1 MALRDSAAT
10 AKKRDR
16 DGIEKL
22 AVLAQQRSDE
32 LHRKSVTSSA
42 RYDSLIAERDAAA
55 RQAEFDARLKQ
66 FYYLSPEEQAMV
78 MQNGDHSRYFEA
90 RSQAIAQR
98 EQASEARTNAASSRE
113 LARSLIDQA
122 QAIMNNATG
131 AQGADQ
137 QQMAQASSLNE
148 RAVQLTNRADS
159 LSVVAARQDGAA
171 ELNESQAATQLQ
183 ALTPEKSTDIMALE
197 QRARRTEPML
207 AEARSAAPVERT
219 GDPAVVAINSPV
231 QQQPAPAEV
240 PSTASTVGTSPISNT
255 AAANT
260 ALPPSSGAP
269 GLLPPLEADVFTLL
283 PATGQPRNI
292 VMDGPLP
299 AGLVYK
305 VQIGAFKYP
314 ITDELFSDMTPISGE
329 TLGNGMVRYMAGM
342 FTQYA
347 NADAAKQQV
356 RDRGYRDAFVVAY
369 MDGKR
374 IGLSEARTVAGQQ
387 GQPAAAQV
395 PAGDRTGQQPVAQ
408 AQQPAIIQAPV
419 STGTVAQP
427 APTADVLAKYAP
439 SADAVLDA
447 FKPAPEAAA
456 YYNVPGAAPAKQ
468 VETIKGLFFTVQVGV
483 YSKPVPLD
491 KLFNITPLNSELTE
505 TAKVRYTTGIYL
517 DSERARVRKDAA
529 VGNGVKDAFV
539 TAYLNGKRIPMTDAR
554 ALLARF
560 GNAVLADPALATP

>member
-1 MALRDSAAT
+1 
-10 AKKRDR
+10 
-16 DGIEKL
+16 
-22 AVLAQQRSDE
+22 
-32 LHRKSVTSSA
+32 
-42 RYDSLIAERDAAA
+42 
-55 RQAEFDARLKQ
+55 
-66 FYYLSPEEQAMV
+66 
-78 MQNGDHSRYFEA
+78 
-90 RSQAIAQR
+90 
-98 EQASEARTNAASSRE
+98 
-113 LARSLIDQA
+113 
-122 QAIMNNATG
+122 
-131 AQGADQ
+131 
-137 QQMAQASSLNE
+137 
-148 RAVQLTNRADS
+148 
-159 LSVVAARQDGAA
+159 VVAARLEGAA
-171 ELNESQAATQLQ
+171 ELNESQAGTQLQ
-183 ALTPEKSTDIMALE
+183 ALTAEKSTDIMALE

-207 AEARSAAPVERT
+207 AEARSAAPVEPGQAT
-219 GDPAVVAINSPV
+219 SPAIVPVNNAVQPQQSPV
-231 QQQPAPAEV
+231 EAPPTAGTVV
-240 PSTASTVGTSPISNT
+240 PTATTTTNVPV
-255 AAANT
+255 
-260 ALPPSSGAP
+260 PDPSGAP
-269 GLLPPLEADVFTLL
+269 ALLPPLEADVFTLL

-314 ITDELFSDMTPISGE
+314 ISDELFSDMTPISGE

-342 FTQYA
+342 FTQYT

-374 IGLSEARTVAGQQ
+374 ISLSEARTVGGQQ
-387 GQPAAAQV
+387 GQPVVAQV
-395 PAGDRTGQQPVAQ
+395 PVGAGIDARPVAQ
-408 AQQPAIIQAPV
+408 AQQPTVIQAPANTV
-419 STGTVAQP
+419 TVAQP
-427 APTADVLAKYAP
+427 VPAADVLAKYAP
-439 SADAVLDA
+439 TAEAVLDG
-447 FKPAPEAAA
+447 FKPTPEAAA

-517 DSERARVRKDAA
+517 DSERARLRKDAA

-560 GNAVLADPALATP
+560 GNSVLADPLLATP